1 MIDYGHTCLLI
12 FAQDTWKENYKK
24 KFLKEIKTKFNA
36 SMNIDEIDVWGEI
49 EQIPLFDPN
58 HPEVNDKP
66 CELCYPLSEVFLK
79 KKGHNNGFI
88 LFSHNI
94 LGWEG
99 MKYFLLYILGESNV
113 KKIHYLELD
122 QFSYLISTKN
132 RIPEILNA
140 LKEKKVNRS
149 SFFDL
154 FEKEKI
160 EFSTLYEI
168 VKY

>member
-36 SMNIDEIDVWGEI
+36 SMNIDEIDAWSEI
-49 EQIPLFDPN
+49 EQIPLFNPN
-58 HPEVNDKP
+58 HPEANDLP
-66 CELCYPLSEVFLK
+66 CELCIPLYEILEEK
-79 KKGHNNGFI
+79 RGTNEGFI

-94 LGWEG
+94 LGWKG
-99 MKYFLLYILGESNV
+99 MENFLFFVLGEDKV
-113 KKIHYLELD
+113 KKIYYLELD
-122 QFSYLISTKN
+122 SNSYILGISDK
-132 RIPEILNA
+132 IPEIIQNV
-140 LKEKKVNRS
+140 KYVEINRS
-149 SFFDL
+149 TFFDL

-160 EFSTLYEI
+160 EFSILYEI